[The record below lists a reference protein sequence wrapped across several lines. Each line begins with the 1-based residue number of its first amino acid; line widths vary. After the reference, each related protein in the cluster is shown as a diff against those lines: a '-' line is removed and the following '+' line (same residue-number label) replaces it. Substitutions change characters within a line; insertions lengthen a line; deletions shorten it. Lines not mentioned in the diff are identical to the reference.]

1 LLAAFPDSED
11 YQTVF
16 AALLAVL
23 RREDSDELEMEM
35 DGKLAQWIFAPVHSL
50 LDTFV
55 DDILQPKHVPLMKR
69 GHFGIYDP
77 TRDRTKLTDT
87 QQQLEDAIVLL
98 EILPEFCFIQRYN
111 IQLFAMDELTHGL
124 SKMIGQYTR

>member
-11 YQTVF
+11 YQTVL
-16 AALLAVL
+16 AGLLAVL
-23 RREDSDELEMEM
+23 SREGSGKMEI
-35 DGKLAQWIFAPVHSL
+35 DGGLAQWIFAPVHSL

-87 QQQLEDAIVLL
+87 QQQHEDAIVLL

>member
-11 YQTVF
+11 YQTVL
-16 AALLAVL
+16 ADLLAVL
-23 RREDSDELEMEM
+23 SREGSDKMEI
-35 DGKLAQWIFAPVHSL
+35 DGRLAQWIFAPVHSL

-55 DDILQPKHVPLMKR
+55 DDILQPNHVPLLKR

-77 TRDRTKLTDT
+77 IRDRTKLTDI
-87 QQQLEDAIVLL
+87 QQQHEDAIVLL